1 MSTETLARDFE
12 NIVNKGLETNFLPMV
27 RGNSIRIKNYIVRYN
42 VTKGYLIYDTNGNNQ
57 VARTQFKSSAV
68 AIAKT
73 LAAGKNSVTTILRYD
88 CELSKHQNDIV
99 FYKNTLNNTSDDF
112 VKQVRKVRVDI
123 SLEKSR
129 LIRKKIDS
137 FIFNF

>member
-12 NIVNKGLETNFLPMV
+12 NIVNKGLETSFLPMV

-42 VTKGYLIYDTNGNNQ
+42 VTKGYLIYDTDGNNQ

-73 LAAGKNSVTTILRYD
+73 LAAGKNSVSTILRYD

-99 FYKNTLNNTSDDF
+99 FYKNMLNNTSDDF

>member
-12 NIVNKGLETNFLPMV
+12 NIVNKGLETSFLPMV

-42 VTKGYLIYDTNGNNQ
+42 VKKGYLIYNTAGNTQ

-73 LAAGKNSVTTILRYD
+73 LAAGKNSVSTILRYD
-88 CELSKHQNDIV
+88 WELSKHQNDII
-99 FYKNTLNNTSDDF
+99 FYKNMLNSTSDDF